1 MIWIDILL
9 FALFPTIIIEMAVL
23 LFLRERRK
31 KVLLGSIVMNI
42 LTNVPLNILV
52 YYVIED
58 LLVLLMLEV
67 VVIILE
73 ALGYAILIRQWK
85 QAFIYSFLCN
95 AISFL
100 TGLLVYLLSC

>member
-52 YYVIED
+52 YYVIEY

-73 ALGYAILIRQWK
+73 TLGYAFLIRQWR

-100 TGLLVYLLSC
+100 TGLLVYLLY

>member
-9 FALFPTIIIEMAVL
+9 FALLPTIIIELAVL
-23 LFLRERRK
+23 RFLRERRK
-31 KVLLGSIVMNI
+31 KVLLGSVVMNI
-42 LTNVPLNILV
+42 LTNIPLNIL
-52 YYVIED
+52 
-58 LLVLLMLEV
+58 LLLMFEV

-73 ALGYAILIRQWK
+73 ALGYALLIRQWK

-100 TGLLVYLLSC
+100 TGLLVYLLSY